1 VVNDMTKDVC
11 PIHKLPKRK
20 LSFNTC
26 NNIIM
31 GCAAIVVIGESWG
44 YAKQYI
50 GPVLFLICIA
60 VMIYDF
66 IKDFFE
72 MKQQV
77 GLKGAIIS
85 GIMYVGSWFFMF
97 AALICAVIFLN
108 VWIQG

>member
-1 VVNDMTKDVC
+1 MVNDMTKDVC
-11 PIHKLPKRK
+11 PIYKFPKRK

-60 VMIYDF
+60 VMIYDV

-72 MKQQV
+72 MKHEV
-77 GLKGAIIS
+77 GLMGAIIG
-85 GIMYVGSWFFMF
+85 GIICLGSWFFVF
-97 AALICAVIFLN
+97 AVLICGVIFLN